1 MKNVKIATIKITA
14 FFCMVFLLSGMFVI
28 QARADAM
35 PRKVKMKV
43 SKMTVAVGETFQ
55 LSVRTT
61 PFDADE
67 DELVWSVVSGKN
79 VVRFDDEDNDYDGD
93 DMEFRA
99 IKAGKARICC
109 RIRGTNKKTY
119 ATITVKA
126 SKKPSGS
133 IKRKGKKT
141 RVVEVGDSFELE
153 VKKSRGVRDS
163 HLKWYIKDKRI
174 VKFDDDDIYDNEIEL
189 KARRVGT
196 TQVTCQNIRTKQ
208 KVTFTVKVI
217 ADTDE
222 DEDYNYPDEDED
234 CKYPDR
240 DGHCKYYEDDD
251 D

>member
-1 MKNVKIATIKITA
+1 MKIVKNTTVKITA
-14 FFCMVFLLSGMFVI
+14 FFCMVILLSGMFTI
-28 QARADAM
+28 QARADAV
-35 PRKVKMKV
+35 PRKVKMRV
-43 SKMTVAVGETFQ
+43 SKMTVTAGETFQ
-55 LSVRTT
+55 LRVRTT
-61 PFDADE
+61 PLDADE

-79 VVRFDDEDNDYDGD
+79 VVRFEEEDNDYDGD

-126 SKKPSGS
+126 PKKNSCN
-133 IKRKGKKT
+133 IKRMGKKT
-141 RVVEVGDSFELE
+141 RMVEVGDSFELG

-163 HLKWYIKDKRI
+163 HLKWYIKDRNI
-174 VKFDDDDIYDNEIEL
+174 VKFEDDDIYDNEIEL

-196 TQVTCQNIRTKQ
+196 TQVTCQNTRTKQ
-208 KVTFTVKVI
+208 KVTFIINVI

-222 DEDYNYPDEDED
+222 KEGYKYPGRDGN

-240 DGHCKYYEDDD
+240 DGHCKYYEEDDD
-251 D
+251 